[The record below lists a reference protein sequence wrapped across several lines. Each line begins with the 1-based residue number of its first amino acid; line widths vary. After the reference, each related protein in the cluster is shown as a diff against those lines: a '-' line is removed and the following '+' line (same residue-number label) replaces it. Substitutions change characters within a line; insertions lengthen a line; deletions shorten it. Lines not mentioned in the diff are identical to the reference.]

1 MATYYWVGGAG
12 TWNGTNTANWS
23 TGSGG
28 ATGAGPPTN
37 ADDVI
42 FDNNSDSGANFQ
54 VTLSTTAVC
63 KDFTV
68 ASGASLPDRVI
79 TFSGTRMAVS
89 GSFTAQNSANNV
101 FTSAQ
106 IRLLGAGTHT
116 FTSGA
121 RTISSTAFDVQG
133 TGTYTQQD
141 NLTIGSNSSF
151 NFTAGTWDCNNFNIN
166 GGNWSSSGTTTREFK
181 AGSGTL
187 TFSGTGPWT
196 ATGSNLTFTR
206 GTSTISLSSST
217 ATFDGGGVTYYNVT
231 FTGAAGTSGGGSTS
245 TRAITGANTFNNLT
259 FTAPSSA
266 GVATYFIKADQT
278 IQGTLTASGA
288 TAVRRLQV
296 FCDQFDATQRTLS
309 VATNAAMADTDFRG
323 IVVTGTAAPLTGT
336 RIGNVGNNSG
346 ITFTAAADKYWNL
359 AGTNTWSATGWALSS
374 GASPAVD
381 NFPLAQDKV
390 IFDNTNAA
398 GMVVNNSAGDFAV
411 GEIDMSARTNTMT
424 LNITN
429 MCLYVC
435 GNITLGTGVTW
446 GGTGSDVFIIGY
458 SGATRTIQPNGQN
471 MNSYFFFVVPS
482 STVQLLGDLTS
493 TRAGGSGFAGVFL
506 FSGTLDINGYTF
518 VVRTG
523 IDANYTTTR
532 TIAFGSTGVFR
543 VNGTGTTEL
552 IVDYD
557 VTNFTVT
564 GSRKIELANA
574 GSSRRYITTGT
585 VTSSNSMDLYVI
597 SGTVGGRIGGTGRT
611 VRDFNLEGLTSLS
624 AGNNMLDGMTVIR
637 DFDMGTTYTP
647 ALDSS
652 DSGMRMNPGAGE
664 TATIRSRGK
673 TTEAQI
679 IINSDATGT
688 TSLVDAL
695 NTGTSRDVTVTQ
707 GIFTANDQNITAR
720 AFLSSNSNTRTVT
733 LGSSTVTC
741 TQTTGN
747 IWNFGTTTGLTFNAN
762 TSNIVLAATGASA
775 VTFAGGGRT
784 YNTVTVGGTGTNQI
798 NISGSNTFDTLTST
812 RSVAY
817 TINISTASSTQT
829 ITNFTVS
836 GSAGN
841 LVTLARTSGTAT
853 LAKAGGGIVSVDYL
867 SISNSTATPATLTW
881 YAGAN
886 STNGGGN
893 SGWIFTAPPATA
905 TGNFF
910 QLFSP

>member
-12 TWNGTNTANWS
+12 TWNNANTANWS

-68 ASGASLPDRVI
+68 AGGASLPDRVI
-79 TFSGTRMAVS
+79 TFSGTRIAVS

-217 ATFDGGGVTYYNVT
+217 ATFAGGGVTYYNVT
-231 FTGAAGTSGGGSTS
+231 FTGAAGTSGGGQISS
-245 TRAITGANTFNNLT
+245 RNITGANTFNNLT
-259 FTAPSSA
+259 FTAPSSS
-266 GVATYFIKADQT
+266 GTATYFIGADQT

-296 FCDQFDATQRTLS
+296 FCDQFDATQRTIS
-309 VATNAAMADTDFRG
+309 VATMAAMADTDFRG
-323 IVVTGTAAPLTGT
+323 IVITGGAAPITGT
-336 RIGNVGNNSG
+336 RIGDVGNNSG

-359 AGTNTWSATGWALSS
+359 AGTNTWSSTGWALSS
-374 GASPAVD
+374 GASPAVN

-398 GMVVNNSAGDFAV
+398 SMVVNNSAGDFAV

-424 LNITN
+424 LNISN
-429 MCLYVC
+429 QCLYVC

-471 MNSYFFFVVPS
+471 MNSFFYFVVPS
-482 STVQLLGDLTS
+482 STVQLLGNLTS
-493 TRAGGSGFAGVFL
+493 TRASGAGLPGVYL
-506 FSGTLDINGYTF
+506 YSGTLDLNSNTF
-518 VVRTG
+518 VMTTG
-523 IDANYTTTR
+523 IRSDYTTTR
-532 TIAFGSTGVFR
+532 TLAFGSTGVFR
-543 VNGTGTTEL
+543 VNGTSTSE
-552 IVDYD
+552 IVINYD

-574 GSSRRYITTGT
+574 GISRTYSTTGT
-585 VTSSNSMDLYVI
+585 VTSSNAMDLYVI
-597 SGTVGGRIGGTGRT
+597 SGTVGGRVSGT

-624 AGNNMLDGMTVIR
+624 ANNNILDGMIVIR

-647 ALDSS
+647 GLDNT
-652 DSGMRMNPGAGE
+652 DTGMRMNPGAGE
-664 TATIRSRGK
+664 TATIRTRG
-673 TTEAQI
+673 TTTAAQI
-679 IINSDATGT
+679 GINSNATGT

-707 GIFTANDQNITAR
+707 GVFTANNQNITTR
-720 AFLSSNSNTRTVT
+720 SFLSSNSNTRTIT

-775 VTFAGGGRT
+775 VTFAGGGQT
-784 YNTVTVGGTGTNQI
+784 YNTVTIGGTGTNQI
-798 NISGSNTFDTLTST
+798 NISGSNTFGTLTST
-812 RSVAY
+812 RTGAY

-893 SGWIFTAPPATA
+893 SGWIFTAPPAN
-905 TGNFF
+905 GGFF
-910 QLFSP
+910 QLFFP

>member
-42 FDNNSDSGANFQ
+42 FDNNSDSGANFT
-54 VTLSTTAVC
+54 VTLSATAVC
-63 KDFTV
+63 RDFTV
-68 ASGASLPDRVI
+68 AGGASLPDRVI

-141 NLTIGSNSSF
+141 NLTIGSGSSF
-151 NFTAGTWDCNNFNIN
+151 NFTAGTWDCNNFNIT
-166 GGNWSSSGTTTREFK
+166 GGIWETTGSTTREFK
-181 AGSGTL
+181 AGSGTH
-187 TFSGTGPWT
+187 TFSSSAPWKLTSSTG
-196 ATGSNLTFTR
+196 LTFTR

-217 ATFDGGGVTYYNVT
+217 ATFAGGGVTYYNVT

-259 FTAPSSA
+259 FTAPSST
-266 GVATYFIKADQT
+266 GVATYFIGADQT

-296 FCDQFDATQRTLS
+296 FCDQFDATQRTLN
-309 VATNAAMADTDFRG
+309 VATNATMADTDFRG
-323 IVVTGTAAPLTGT
+323 IAVTGTAAPLTGT

-374 GASPAVD
+374 GASPAVN

-435 GNITLGTGVTW
+435 GNITLGSGVTW

-458 SGATRTIQPNGQN
+458 GGATRTIQPNGQN

-482 STVQLLGDLTS
+482 STVQLLGNLTS
-493 TRAGGSGFAGVFL
+493 TRAGGIGQPGAFL
-506 FSGTLDINGYTF
+506 YSGTLDLNSNTF
-518 VVRTG
+518 TMATG
-523 IDANYTTTR
+523 LRANYTTTR
-532 TIAFGSTGVFR
+532 TLAFGANGVFR
-543 VNGTGTTEL
+543 VNGTGNTEV
-552 IVDYD
+552 IIEYD

-574 GSSRRYITTGT
+574 GISRTYTTVGT
-585 VTSSNSMDLYVI
+585 VTSSNAMDLYVI
-597 SGTVGGRIGGTGRT
+597 SGTAGGRVSGT
-611 VRDFNLEGLTSLS
+611 VRDFNLQGLTSLS
-624 AGNNMLDGMTVIR
+624 ATNNIMDGMVVIR

-647 ALDSS
+647 VLDGS
-652 DSGMRMNPGAGE
+652 DTGMRMNPGAGE
-664 TATIRSRGK
+664 TATIRTRG
-673 TTEAQI
+673 TTTAAQI
-679 IINSDATGT
+679 IINSNATGT

-707 GIFTANDQNITAR
+707 GIFTTNNQNVTAR
-720 AFLSSNSNTRTVT
+720 VFSSSNSNTRTIT

-741 TQTTGN
+741 TQTSGN

-762 TSNIVLAATGASA
+762 TSSIVLAATGAST
-775 VTFAGGGRT
+775 VTFAGGGQT

-798 NISGSNTFDTLTST
+798 NISGSNTFGTLTST

-817 TINISTASSTQT
+817 TINISTAPSTQT

-893 SGWIFTAPPATA
+893 SGWIFTAPPAGG

-910 QLFSP
+910 QIFFP